1 MHSLFPAKT
10 ATRRRFISLLIF
22 LLPVAFLISLK
33 HGTVAIGWQ
42 ELFSAFGL
50 IQKSVDKT
58 AHIILWELRLPRL
71 LIVAA
76 TGASLALS
84 GAVMQGIFR
93 NALADPALLGISSG
107 GALAVVLVLV
117 SGIAPLS
124 STAESALFLPSVAFL
139 GGIVVTVFV
148 YQVARR
154 HDFLDNTV
162 ILLIGIA
169 INALAAA
176 AIGFITF
183 ISSDAELRGFI
194 FWMFGSFADIGWI
207 YLFPIAVLMLPALVF
222 LLCMARPLNALSL
235 GDEDAVYLGF
245 NIERIKKIALLCV
258 ALCVCAS
265 VAVAG
270 IIGFVGLVVP
280 HLVRL
285 IIGADHRFLL
295 PATAIIGA
303 LFLLLADTIAR
314 VILQPSELPI
324 GILTAMVGVPLF
336 VLLVLKQHSEK
347 L

>member
-1 MHSLFPAKT
+1 MHLPFPVKIA
-10 ATRRRFISLLIF
+10 ARRRLILLSAL
-22 LLPVAFLISLK
+22 LLPVAFLISIK
-33 HGTVAIGWQ
+33 QGTVAISWP

-50 IQKSVDKT
+50 AKQPVDQT
-58 AHIILWELRLPRL
+58 VGIILLELRLPRL
-71 LIVAA
+71 LIVIT
-76 TGASLALS
+76 TGASLALA

-93 NALADPALLGISSG
+93 NALADPALLGVSSG
-107 GALAVVLVLV
+107 GALAVVLILV
-117 SGIAPLS
+117 AGLAPLS
-124 STAESALFLPSVAFL
+124 WTAAGVLFLPSAAFL
-139 GGIVVTVFV
+139 GGIVVVLFI
-148 YQVARR
+148 YWVAHR

-194 FWMFGSFADIGWI
+194 FWMFGSFADVGWI
-207 YLFPIAVLMLPALVF
+207 YLLPIAVFMLPSLIA

-245 NIERIKKIALLCV
+245 NIERIKKAALLCV

-265 VAVAG
+265 VAIAG
-270 IIGFVGLVVP
+270 IIGFVGLLVP

-285 IIGADHRFLL
+285 VIGADHHFLL
-295 PATAIIGA
+295 PATAILGA
-303 LFLLLADTIAR
+303 LFLLIADTFAR
-314 VILQPSELPI
+314 VVLQPSELPI
-324 GILTAMVGVPLF
+324 GILTAMVGVPF
-336 VLLVLKQHSEK
+336 FILLVLKRYSEK

>member
-1 MHSLFPAKT
+1 MHLPFPIKT
-10 ATRRRFISLLIF
+10 AARRRFVLLLVF

-33 HGTVAIGWQ
+33 QGTVAIGWQ
-42 ELFSAFGL
+42 ELFSVFGL
-50 IQKSVDKT
+50 TQQPINET
-58 AHIILWELRLPRL
+58 ARIILLELRLPRL

-107 GALAVVLVLV
+107 GALAVVLILV
-117 SGIAPLS
+117 TGIVPLS
-124 STAESALFLPSVAFL
+124 WTTESTLFLPGIAFL
-139 GGIVVTVFV
+139 GGISVAVFI
-148 YQVARR
+148 YRIARR

-169 INALAAA
+169 VNALAAA

-207 YLFPIAVLMLPALVF
+207 YLFPVAVLMLPALVF
-222 LLCMARPLNALSL
+222 LLCTARPLNALSL

-245 NIERIKKIALLCV
+245 NTERVKKTALLCV

-270 IIGFVGLVVP
+270 IIGFVGLIVP

-285 IIGADHRFLL
+285 VIGADHRFLL
-295 PATAIIGA
+295 PVTAITGA

-324 GILTAMVGVPLF
+324 GILTAMVGVPFF
-336 VLLVLKQHSEK
+336 VLLVLKRYGEK